1 MPPISATLI
10 TRNEARNIARAIRSL
25 GSADEII
32 VVDSGSTDNTREIAS
47 GLGARVIEN
56 AWPGFAA
63 QKQFAVQ
70 QARHDWI
77 LSLDA
82 DEEFDAAAQTAITRW
97 KGAEP
102 AAAGYRFA
110 RRAYYLGR
118 WILHSGWYPDFKV
131 RLFDRRRASWQGDFV
146 HESVVVTG
154 PVEALEGEILHYTCD
169 SIDEH
174 RARIEFY
181 TNLAAREMIERGR
194 RVGWLRRT
202 LGPSWVFFST
212 YFLRL
217 GLLDGH
223 QGYLIARMAA
233 RYVERKYSK
242 WAELYEKKSEVSP
255 PAGGKKS
262 EARSQ
267 TPEENTSDE

>member
-32 VVDSGSTDNTREIAS
+32 VVDSGSTDNTREIAA

-82 DEEFDAAAQTAITRW
+82 DEEFDAAAQAAITRW

-146 HESVVVTG
+146 HESVVVSG
-154 PVEALEGEILHYTCD
+154 LVETVDGDILHYTCD
-169 SIDEH
+169 SIEEH

-181 TNLAAREMIERGR
+181 TDLAAREMLEQGR
-194 RVGWLRRT
+194 RVGGLRRT

-233 RYVERKYSK
+233 RYVQRKYEK
-242 WAELYEKKSEVSP
+242 LAEMEKQ
-255 PAGGKKS
+255 KS

-267 TPEENTSDE
+267 KPEEKAPGA